1 MYFDLLRFSDQFRP
15 VVINKVIKTYDAK
28 NIENSKRQDLEDTI
42 DKYAGRQIRPTLI
55 VIYTSENLNFMV

>member
-28 NIENSKRQDLEDTI
+28 NIENSKCQDLEDTI